1 VCSQNLYHFGEK
13 AVRAREKSQLAYLTK
28 RILRAEC
35 DIVAVQEVIGG
46 TESEAATTLSRIAH
60 SWEAAGAEKILS
72 YVGTTKDKFIR
83 NGFLVRSSVG
93 RVVTVKSFLDAPV
106 PSLSPLGPVL
116 FFQRAPMALVLETPA
131 TKPNRRFWI
140 MNMHQKSRSRGFE
153 DGSGTHYELLRL
165 EMAKGVRDIIEQEEQ
180 KEPDGTIFVITGDRN
195 SDEND
200 ASVDV
205 LLGRR
210 ELADFSKSGGCKIR
224 KDDRA
229 QCKNESPRP
238 AEFVGLFQHRREKF
252 PGEYPGGTYSFKNRQ
267 TALDEFAIRE
277 KNLPL
282 VTRPNGKLSIGL
294 EGQFFRGSDHKLIW
308 AEFHF

>member
-1 VCSQNLYHFGEK
+1 MVGVRRSILQSSFAFILTYCALSASPARAEPERRLRVCSQNLYHFGEK

-116 FFQRAPMALVLETPA
+116 FFQRAPMALVQRG
-131 TKPNRRFWI
+131 NSSRR
-140 MNMHQKSRSRGFE
+140 
-153 DGSGTHYELLRL
+153 
-165 EMAKGVRDIIEQEEQ
+165 A
-180 KEPDGTIFVITGDRN
+180 
-195 SDEND
+195 
-200 ASVDV
+200 
-205 LLGRR
+205 
-210 ELADFSKSGGCKIR
+210 
-224 KDDRA
+224 
-229 QCKNESPRP
+229 
-238 AEFVGLFQHRREKF
+238 
-252 PGEYPGGTYSFKNRQ
+252 
-267 TALDEFAIRE
+267 
-277 KNLPL
+277 
-282 VTRPNGKLSIGL
+282 
-294 EGQFFRGSDHKLIW
+294 
-308 AEFHF
+308 